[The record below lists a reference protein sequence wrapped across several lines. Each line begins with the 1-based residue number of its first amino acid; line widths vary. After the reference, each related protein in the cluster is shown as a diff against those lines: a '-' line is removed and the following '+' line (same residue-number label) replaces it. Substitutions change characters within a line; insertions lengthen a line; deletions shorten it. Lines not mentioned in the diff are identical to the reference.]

1 MADFPRGGG
10 SSITPLEAQR
20 IKDSAMQDVL
30 FGVSI
35 QNHIITVRQKIHGHP
50 NDYNYLLVDQFVDS
64 YCFCNFILLQQI

>member
-10 SSITPLEAQR
+10 SSLTPLEAQR

-35 QNHIITVRQKIHGHP
+35 NNHITQNRKFIGTLTIAITFP
-50 NDYNYLLVDQFVDS
+50 YNSF
-64 YCFCNFILLQQI
+64 